1 MKRLLPAFMHSTVE
15 MSFMGVT
22 FLTGLAIAFLV
33 PVLSLFLS
41 DELHVR
47 PLLVGL
53 FFTINAVM
61 GIIVGQILANYS
73 DKMKSRKPLIII
85 CGVAGVIGSLLY
97 AFDRHFG
104 VLISLGILL
113 MSFCGAMTPQLYALA
128 REYTDAENRAAITFS
143 TVMRA
148 QFSLAWVIGPPLAFF
163 IVAHFD
169 FTRLF
174 SGVAILYVV
183 CVIIIARFL
192 PEIPRQVAHVGKN
205 AGSIW
210 QNRRLLL
217 LFLSSFLLWTCNSMY
232 LITMPL
238 YISKALHWSQ
248 GMAGWLM
255 GLAAGIEIPVM
266 LLAGRYSHRIGN
278 RNLILFSSMS
288 AVLFYMV
295 LLSSHQQWIL
305 FAAQIPNAL
314 FIGIL
319 AGIGMTCFQDLM
331 PGFAGQ
337 ASTLF
342 SNSIRC
348 GGIVAGMLAGT
359 ITEWF
364 NFEGV
369 FVCALVLS
377 LAALVALWQIN
388 SLQMEGSTQ

>member
-1 MKRLLPAFMHSTVE
+1 
-15 MSFMGVT
+15 MGVT

-47 PLLVGL
+47 PLLVGA
-53 FFTINAVM
+53 FFTVNAVM
-61 GIIVGQILANYS
+61 GIIIGQVLAKYS
-73 DKMKSRKPLIII
+73 DNLNNRKPLIMI
-85 CGVAGVIGSLLY
+85 CGIAGILGSLLY

-104 VLISLGILL
+104 VLISLGIVL
-113 MSFCGAMTPQLYALA
+113 MSLCGSMTPQLYALA
-128 REYTDAENRAAITFS
+128 REYTDAENKQAITFS

-163 IVAHFD
+163 IVANFD

-174 SGVAILYVV
+174 TGVAVLYLL
-183 CVIIIARFL
+183 CVLIIVRYL
-192 PEIPRQVAHVGKN
+192 PVIPRQIVATDKS

-210 QNRRLLL
+210 QNQRLCL

-238 YISKALHWSQ
+238 YISKALHWPQ
-248 GMAGWLM
+248 GLAGWLM
-255 GLAAGIEIPVM
+255 GLAAGLEIPVM
-266 LLAGRYSHRIGN
+266 LLAGRYSLRIGN
-278 RNLILFSSMS
+278 RRLMLISGVSAVVFYVILLLSQQPLILF
-288 AVLFYMV
+288 L
-295 LLSSHQQWIL
+295 
-305 FAAQIPNAL
+305 AQIPNAL

-319 AGIGMTCFQDLM
+319 AGIGMTCFQDLL
-331 PGFAGQ
+331 PGYAGQ

-364 NFEGV
+364 RFDGV
-369 FVCALVLS
+369 FICALGLS
-377 LAALVALWQIN
+377 ASALLALWRIS
-388 SLQMEGSTQ
+388 SL